1 MCSIIKDHQ
10 GDLWISTT
18 MGIWQYDQKNR
29 QFIGHING
37 NGLTT
42 REYVLGSSMHTASDL
57 IAFGTSDGITTF
69 YPERVRAKKMEL
81 GDVHLTNFIIDGKPI
96 NCLTDEFTIPY
107 EENSFTL
114 EFSLLNYR
122 NTDNISFQYRINEGK
137 WNSTNEGSNAVS
149 FNKLKPGSYTLEVR
163 AMSNGNFSKKS
174 TIIHIKVCDP
184 WYASTWAFLLY
195 FLTAAGI
202 ILYIICLLYTS
213 PSPRD

>member
-1 MCSIIKDHQ
+1 MVLFHFPSLIR
-10 GDLWISTT
+10 
-18 MGIWQYDQKNR
+18 YDQKNR

-57 IAFGTSDGITTF
+57 IAFGTSDGITSF

-122 NTDNISFQYRINEGK
+122 NTDNIRLVLFHFPSLMRY
-137 WNSTNEGSNAVS
+137 W
-149 FNKLKPGSYTLEVR
+149 KLMLSV
-163 AMSNGNFSKKS
+163 
-174 TIIHIKVCDP
+174 
-184 WYASTWAFLLY
+184 FL
-195 FLTAAGI
+195 
-202 ILYIICLLYTS
+202 
-213 PSPRD
+213 